1 MKTRV
6 ISGAVFVAIIV
17 AFFLLRQ
24 FVDYRLFQLINLV
37 FCAVGTFEVARA
49 LKGYLKKTVYV
60 ILIVF
65 GALFVPVYA
74 ITQYLLWQGNGFI
87 VALCF
92 AVLTALVSII
102 IGGVKKE
109 GLIALVPAFYPALL
123 VLTMLLCNDLPGDN
137 GFMATLL
144 IFVISPFTDTMA
156 YFTGSL
162 IGGPKLCPKLSPKKT
177 ISGAIGGLVGGIVG
191 AIAVYFIF
199 MPKVDFFS
207 PVLLFIIAGVAGAI
221 LTQVGDLFESFIKRR
236 VGIKDMGKIM
246 PGHGG
251 VMDRIDGMSFASV
264 LMFVIFALA

>member
-6 ISGAVFVAIIV
+6 ISGAVFVAIVV
-17 AFFLLRQ
+17 AAFLLRQ
-24 FVDYRLFQLINLV
+24 FVDYRIFQLLNLV

-49 LKGYLKKTVYV
+49 LNGYLKKSVYV
-60 ILIVF
+60 ILVVYGVF
-65 GALFVPVYA
+65 FVPVYA
-74 ITQYLLWQGNGFI
+74 VTQYFLWQGNGFI
-87 VALCF
+87 VALSF
-92 AVLTALVSII
+92 TALTAAVSMIV
-102 IGGVKKE
+102 GGISKKS
-109 GLIALVPAFYPALL
+109 LLALVPSFYPALL
-123 VLTMLLCNDLPGDN
+123 ILTMLLCNDLPGDN

-177 ISGAIGGLVGGIVG
+177 VSGAIGGLVGGIAG

-199 MPKVDFFS
+199 TPTVDFFS
-207 PVLLFIIAGVAGAI
+207 PVLLFVIAGVAGAI

-236 VGIKDMGKIM
+236 VGIKDMGRIM

-264 LMFVIFALA
+264 LMFLIFALV